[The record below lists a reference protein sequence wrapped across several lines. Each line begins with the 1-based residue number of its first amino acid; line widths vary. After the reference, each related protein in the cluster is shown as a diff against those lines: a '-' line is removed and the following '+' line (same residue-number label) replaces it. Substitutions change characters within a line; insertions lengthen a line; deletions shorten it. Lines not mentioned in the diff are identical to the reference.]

1 MGRLVIGMGIDC
13 HVATLL
19 AMTEKNGLPRRA
31 YALLAMTE
39 KNGLPR
45 RAYALLA
52 MTGWDE
58 LPCSCAAVVNGKTA
72 ELVIAR
78 F

>member
-13 HVATLL
+13 HVAT
-19 AMTEKNGLPRRA
+19 
-31 YALLAMTE
+31 LLAMTE